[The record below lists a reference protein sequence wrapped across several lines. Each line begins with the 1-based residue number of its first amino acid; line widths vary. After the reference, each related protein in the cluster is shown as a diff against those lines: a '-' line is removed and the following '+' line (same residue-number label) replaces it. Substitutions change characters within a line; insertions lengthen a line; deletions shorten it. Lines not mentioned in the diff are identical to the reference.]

1 MKRTVKPIIYTH
13 NNRTFRIY
21 VVPCGLGLADVNIYE
36 YLPNAK
42 LFKERYRDSYSM
54 WVQDYSSIEE
64 GAFAKMAKFLDEEAE
79 RLEVTKKWKDFEE
92 KY

>member
-13 NNRTFRIY
+13 NNRTFHIY

-36 YLPNAK
+36 YLPNARF
-42 LFKERYRDSYSM
+42 FKERYRDSYSL
-54 WVQDYSSIEE
+54 WVQDYPTIEE